1 MKKRGQI
8 SFEYLALV
16 AIVSVIVIF
25 ILGISQF
32 YSRQVETTINA
43 KQVDTLAK
51 EIIDTAESVYYFGQ
65 PTKNTFKVQMPA
77 GIDSITINTTFILF
91 TISTQGGKSS
101 LLYPSTVPIAGNI
114 SPFQGIHT
122 ITIEARGNITW
133 INGT

>member
-65 PTKNTFKVQMPA
+65 PTKNTFKVRVPP

-91 TISTQGGKSS
+91 TINAQGGKSN
-101 LLYPSTVPIAGNI
+101 LVYPSTVPIAGNI
-114 SPFQGIHT
+114 SRFPGIHT
-122 ITIEARGNITW
+122 ITIEARGNMTW